1 MHIDMAPGLE
11 QKRHVGAAASFVTS
25 KLAEGRVCF
34 SLDEL
39 LRKTGLAKSPA
50 NYQLWRLPNVH
61 RIVRR
66 QDFFVIVRPEETVM
80 GAPPATEWLDDY
92 FKWLQRPY
100 YYLGLLSAAAV
111 HGSQPQAVQV
121 VQVVSNFARRDIKV
135 GRQTIRFYTKK
146 HANRVPTQQVPGG
159 RVLALVST
167 PEATVLDLLRYSG
180 RIGGF
185 DRAAETIQPLLPQL
199 RAAELKKALDAEGEP
214 ALAQRLGYILESANK
229 TSLVPTVLRWLP
241 SAPPWAPLEPG
252 PNVKQQQWPM
262 ITKWRLIK
270 NTAIL

>member
-39 LRKTGLAKSPA
+39 LRKTGLPKSPA

-92 FKWLQRPY
+92 FKWLQRP

-159 RVLALVST
+159 RALALVST

-185 DRAAETIQPLLPQL
+185 DRAAETIQPLLSQL

-262 ITKWRLIK
+262 IAKWRLIK
-270 NTAIL
+270 NV